1 MFQINEGKNR
11 GEEQRGRTEGMNMN
25 TVRVLVVCVAWFVAA
40 PAMAQNKTPT
50 ETQCREMV
58 NGMLQ
63 AMKSAPMR
71 TERDRQGARE
81 VSDRAEKIAKDNRS
95 RGGSECDSWR
105 AIGDLAARQ

>member
-1 MFQINEGKNR
+1 MKGK
-11 GEEQRGRTEGMNMN
+11 TEGMNMN
-25 TVRVLVVCVAWFVAA
+25 TVRVLVVCVAWFVAT

-95 RGGSECDSWR
+95 RGVSECDSWR
-105 AIGDLAARQ
+105 AIGDLATRQ

>member
-1 MFQINEGKNR
+1 M
-11 GEEQRGRTEGMNMN
+11 RGRTEGMNMN

-63 AMKSAPMR
+63 SMKSAPMR

-81 VSDRAEKIAKDNRS
+81 MSVGAEKIAKDNRS
-95 RGGSECDSWR
+95 RGVSECDSWR

>member
-11 GEEQRGRTEGMNMN
+11 GGCTEGMNMN

-40 PAMAQNKTPT
+40 PATAQNKTPT

-63 AMKSAPMR
+63 SMKSAPMR

-81 VSDRAEKIAKDNRS
+81 MSVGAEKIAKDNRQRQPLA
-95 RGGSECDSWR
+95 RG
-105 AIGDLAARQ
+105 Q

>member
-1 MFQINEGKNR
+1 
-11 GEEQRGRTEGMNMN
+11 MN

-95 RGGSECDSWR
+95 RGVSECDSWR
-105 AIGDLAARQ
+105 AIGDLVTRQ

>member
-1 MFQINEGKNR
+1 M
-11 GEEQRGRTEGMNMN
+11 RGRAEGVNMN
-25 TVRVLVVCVAWFVAA
+25 TVRVLVVCVAWFVAT

-63 AMKSAPMR
+63 SMKSAPMR
-71 TERDRQGARE
+71 TERDRQVARE

-95 RGGSECDSWR
+95 RGVSECDSWR
-105 AIGDLAARQ
+105 AIGDLVTRQ